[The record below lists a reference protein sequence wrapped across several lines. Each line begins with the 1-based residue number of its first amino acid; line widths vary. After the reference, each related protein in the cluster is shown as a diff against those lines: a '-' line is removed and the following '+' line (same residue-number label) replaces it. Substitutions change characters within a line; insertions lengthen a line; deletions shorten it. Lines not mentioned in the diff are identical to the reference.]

1 MQAPEDI
8 ESASSKANR
17 PPSHSK
23 GWLVTG
29 VVIGIAAVL
38 CLVLW
43 FALSKRT
50 VTENPAEEKKEGS
63 STTVELENG
72 GHGTPGLQLVTV
84 SDKAP
89 TSTFSVAGTVEPNQQ
104 QLQQITPLVSG
115 RVENIFV
122 ALGDYVKR
130 GTLLVRIDSPQ
141 VAELHGKL
149 HEAETKLH
157 LATINLN
164 RVQQA
169 ANRVSVLKAKATLDE
184 AESTL
189 KRTKQ
194 LVSDG
199 LTARKDLVAAQSEHV
214 RAQADY
220 NFQKDIS
227 LNKEITE
234 AKAELQ
240 TAQTETAHIRD
251 GLKALDAH
259 LGSEGKGS
267 EHDISKIELHSPIA
281 GTVIE
286 RFVNP
291 GAGFEQGKPLLTIAN
306 TSILW
311 VIANIPENLMAQIHI
326 GSPAKVLLG
335 SKTVT
340 GKVSYID
347 PRLNED
353 TRTSRVRIEIAN
365 PAQKIQ
371 VGSFAQVEFSSAIN
385 TQSAVFV
392 PEAAVQTVEG
402 KPVVFVHDKT
412 GKFSLRNV
420 KAGTASSGFVQ
431 IFSGLSLGEEIAANG
446 SFILKSK
453 LLKEQFGDED

>member
-1 MQAPEDI
+1 MQAPEEID
-8 ESASSKANR
+8 SSSSKGNHR
-17 PPSHSK
+17 PPQSR

-29 VVIGIAAVL
+29 VIIGVAAVI

-43 FALSKRT
+43 FTLSLRAPK
-50 VTENPAEEKKEGS
+50 ENPAEETKESS
-63 STTVELENG
+63 STTVELEHG
-72 GHGTPGLQLVTV
+72 AHGTPGLQLVTV
-84 SDKAP
+84 SYKAP
-89 TSTFSVAGTVEPNQQ
+89 SSTFSVAGTVEPNQQ

-115 RVENIFV
+115 RVEHIYV
-122 ALGDYVKR
+122 ALGDHVKP
-130 GTLLVRIDSPQ
+130 GTLLLGFDSPQ

-149 HEAETKLH
+149 HEAETKLR

-169 ANRVSVLKAKATLDE
+169 ANRVSVLKAKATLNE

-199 LTARKDLVAAQSEHV
+199 LTARKDLVAAQSEYE
-214 RAQADY
+214 RALADY

-227 LNKEITE
+227 LNREVAE
-234 AKAELQ
+234 AKATLQ
-240 TAQTETAHIRD
+240 TAETEAEHIRD
-251 GLKALDAH
+251 GLKALDAR
-259 LGSEGKGS
+259 LGREDEGP
-267 EHDISKIELHSPIA
+267 EHDISKIELRSPIA

-291 GAGFEQGKPLLTIAN
+291 GTGFEQGKPLLTIAN

-311 VIANIPENLMAQIHI
+311 VIANVPENLMEQIHI

-340 GKVSYID
+340 GNVSYID

-371 VGSFAQVEFSSAIN
+371 IGAFAQVEFIAAIN
-385 TQSAVFV
+385 EPGALFV
-392 PEAAVQTVEG
+392 PEASVQTVEG
-402 KPVVFVHDKT
+402 KTVVFVHDKA
-412 GKFSLRNV
+412 GKFSLRDV
-420 KAGTASSGFVQ
+420 KVGTVSSGFVP
-431 IFSGLSLGEEIAANG
+431 ILSGLSLGEEIAANG

-453 LLKEQFGDED
+453 LLKEQFGDQD